1 MKRKAHGLNIA
12 HLVPLCMAQPVIFFD
27 GVCNLCNAAVQFIIR
42 HDKAAVFKLAALQS
56 AAATRLL
63 VNLPADEAAVDSIL
77 LLENGMVYS
86 RSTAALRI
94 AKRFTGGWKLLY
106 VLIFV
111 PKFIR
116 DAVYKLVARNR
127 YRIWG
132 KQDNCMVPEPHLQE
146 RFLS

>member
-1 MKRKAHGLNIA
+1 MKRKVRSLNIA

-27 GVCNLCNAAVQFIIR
+27 GVCNLCNAAVQFIIK

-63 VNLPADEAAVDSIL
+63 VNLPENEAAADSIL
-77 LLENGMVYS
+77 LLENGKVYT

-94 AKRFTGGWKLLY
+94 AKRLTGRWKLLY
-106 VLIFV
+106 VLILV
-111 PKFIR
+111 PRFIR

-132 KQDNCMVPEPHLQE
+132 KQDNCMVPAPDLQE